1 MSEVKR
7 WVALHHPQGSLAG
20 PEMATMVLASDYDAL
35 KAENERLRNAL
46 RKYRAPDN
54 DAWAPYETT
63 RNRNDA

>member
-1 MSEVKR
+1 
-7 WVALHHPQGSLAG
+7 
-20 PEMATMVLASDYDAL
+20 MATMVLASDYDAL